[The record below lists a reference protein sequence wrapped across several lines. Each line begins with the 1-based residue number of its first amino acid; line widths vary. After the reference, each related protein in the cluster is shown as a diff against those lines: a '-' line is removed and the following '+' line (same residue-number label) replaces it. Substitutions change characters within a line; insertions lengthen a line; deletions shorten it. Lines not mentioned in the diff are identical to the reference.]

1 MRIEKNGRKK
11 REEIRVESISD
22 YNKSKRGMEKIVK
35 KYEKSSMLF
44 EIFEV
49 AGWNLSGI
57 MEWIFN
63 NWSF

>member
-22 YNKSKRGMEKIVK
+22 YNRNKRGMEKIVK
-35 KYEKSSMLF
+35 KYEKSSRLF

-63 NWSF
+63 S